1 MGEQMSYCVNCGV
14 KLKEDASVCPLCD
27 CPVINPYEEY
37 KKYSGEKAPAQPLST
52 DNAPVADWRDLTH
65 FIISLTLALGSV
77 SCCIINV
84 CINRRLTWSLIAVA
98 ACITAYICVGLPMK
112 KRNLLPELSVLF
124 DFLSVAFSITVI
136 GWAVN
141 DFAWALRLAYPL
153 SGAVA
158 LCAGYIVFLVRR
170 HKIRYFHILA
180 LGSVL
185 AGAISVLTELLLNNF
200 TDISWSGISAAS
212 CVFFAAVLCIIAKSR
227 RLTRRFH
234 L

>member
-14 KLKEDASVCPLCD
+14 KLKEEARVCPLCD

-37 KKYSGEKAPAQPLST
+37 KKYSGEKAAPQPLST
-52 DNAPVADWRDLTH
+52 DTAPVADWRDLTH
-65 FIISLTLALGSV
+65 FIIYLTLALGAA
-77 SCCIINV
+77 SCCVINL
-84 CINRRLTWSLIAVA
+84 CIDRKLTWSLIAVA
-98 ACITAYICVGLPMK
+98 ACITVYICVGLPIK
-112 KRNLLPELSVLF
+112 KRKLLPELSVLF
-124 DFLSVAFSITVI
+124 DFLAVAFSVTVI
-136 GWAVN
+136 GWSIKDFGWAV
-141 DFAWALRLAYPL
+141 RLAYPI
-153 SGAVA
+153 SAAVA

-170 HKIRYFHILA
+170 HKIRYFHIIA

-185 AGAISVLTELLLNNF
+185 AGAISVLTELLLNGF

-212 CVFFAAVLCIIAKSR
+212 CVFFAAVLCVIAKSR